1 MELEGIFGREHTQLS
16 RLFDYLVE
24 RLYRQHSWLVTNNMN
39 YFVDRFP
46 TYNEK
51 ILNRVIPPTPERLER
66 VVSFTDCHVSQIC
79 RPEGNENLQN
89 SVYNGMNRV
98 HALKFTA
105 TGGPDG
111 VLQNLGVVASR
122 RNDRIGLRNSGV
134 NMKLTNSQNDRGIPP
149 LQQGVTYVDK
159 GFDNLSHVRAAFRG
173 PNLLEWQ
180 YVLLLVLSL
189 FLLFFIPPSLPLP
202 SFCDNLHA
210 FEASYALYKNF
221 VS

>member
-1 MELEGIFGREHTQLS
+1 M
-16 RLFDYLVE
+16 
-24 RLYRQHSWLVTNNMN
+24 
-39 YFVDRFP
+39 
-46 TYNEK
+46 
-51 ILNRVIPPTPERLER
+51 
-66 VVSFTDCHVSQIC
+66 VSFTDCHVSQIC

-134 NMKLTNSQNDRGIPP
+134 NMKLMNSQNDRGIPP

-159 GFDNLSHVRAAFRG
+159 GFDNLSHVRAAFRV
-173 PNLLEWQ
+173 
-180 YVLLLVLSL
+180 Y
-189 FLLFFIPPSLPLP
+189 
-202 SFCDNLHA
+202 
-210 FEASYALYKNF
+210 
-221 VS
+221 